1 MNFRFAPAK
10 PLTRTAG
17 FTLIELMIVVAIV
30 GVLAAIAL
38 PSYNSYIAK
47 ARRADARG
55 QLVQAAQFMQRF
67 YSANDSY
74 LQDRAS
80 PSNAVITKVPLNL
93 MQSPAEG
100 NKLYDLIIPLGDDP
114 LTNDMSF
121 TLYMVPVAGG
131 VMANDACGTFT
142 LTSTGKRGVVVGG
155 VLYDNSTTTLR
166 DTCWK

>member
-30 GVLAAIAL
+30 GILAAIAL

-47 ARRADARG
+47 ARRADAKG

-67 YSANDSY
+67 YAANDSFSK
-74 LQDRAS
+74 DRGGAD
-80 PSNAVITKVPLNL
+80 VIDKIPATLK
-93 MQSPAEG
+93 QSPADG
-100 NKLYDLIIPLGDDP
+100 TKLYDLAIPDASLSPTGFE
-114 LTNDMSF
+114 LQ
-121 TLYMVPVAGG
+121 MVPVTGG
-131 VMANDACGTFT
+131 VMSADACGTFT
-142 LTSTGKRGVVVGG
+142 LTSVGVRGCKVSGTTC
-155 VLYDNSTTTLR
+155 STTLR

>member
-1 MNFRFAPAK
+1 MHFRFISAK

-67 YSANDSY
+67 YAANDSFSE
-74 LQDRAS
+74 DRENVGVLKKIPES
-80 PSNAVITKVPLNL
+80 LK
-93 MQSPAEG
+93 QSPAEG
-100 NKLYDLIIPLGDDP
+100 TKLYELDIP
-114 LTNDMSF
+114 TA
-121 TLYMVPVAGG
+121 TLSPTGFELQMVPVAGG
-131 VMANDACGTFT
+131 VMSADACGTFT
-142 LTSTGKRGVVVGG
+142 LTSVGIRGCKVGET
-155 VLYDNSTTTLR
+155 SCSTTLR